1 MNDNI
6 TWNKDWYFPPNTIS
20 KKPDGKIT
28 VILEKE
34 GRRLVQVDFKDER
47 PLYYI
52 QRVYINHFINEG
64 HWIDE
69 CYDRSKNKMIRKFK
83 GL

>member
-6 TWNKDWYFPPNTIS
+6 TWNKNWYFPANSMS
-20 KKPDGKIT
+20 KTPDGKIT
-28 VILEKE
+28 VIIEEE
-34 GRRLVQVDFKDER
+34 GRRLVQVDFENER

-52 QRVYINHFINEG
+52 QRAYINHFNNKG

-69 CYDRSKNKMIRKFK
+69 CHDRSKNKMIRKYK